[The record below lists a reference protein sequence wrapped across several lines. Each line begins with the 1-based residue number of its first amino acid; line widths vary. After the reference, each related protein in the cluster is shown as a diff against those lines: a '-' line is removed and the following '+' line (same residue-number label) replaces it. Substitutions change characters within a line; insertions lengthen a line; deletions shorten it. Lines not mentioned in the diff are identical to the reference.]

1 MVNLYFSWDLS
12 YFISYL
18 SYIFYSLFC
27 ISNHQQSSDVEGST
41 EVTEAPEEDGLKI
54 SSNDNEFETEKLEIG
69 DALSHEEEKPSVLVQ
84 NDDELD
90 LKLPEEKI
98 KVETL
103 SNEEISQILEE
114 VEEPSIT
121 HNKEEVSMLF
131 STSKFYALICS

>member
-1 MVNLYFSWDLS
+1 M
-12 YFISYL
+12 
-18 SYIFYSLFC
+18 
-27 ISNHQQSSDVEGST
+27 
-41 EVTEAPEEDGLKI
+41 KI

-69 DALSHEEEKPSVLVQ
+69 DELSHEEEKPSVLIQ

-98 KVETL
+98 EAETL
-103 SNEEISQILEE
+103 SNEEITQRLEE

>member
-1 MVNLYFSWDLS
+1 MVNLNFSWDS
-12 YFISYL
+12 HHI
-18 SYIFYSLFC
+18 SLFC

-41 EVTEAPEEDGLKI
+41 EVTEAPEEDSLKI

-69 DALSHEEEKPSVLVQ
+69 DELSHEEEKPRVLIQ

-98 KVETL
+98 ETETL
-103 SNEEISQILEE
+103 SNEEITQRLEE

-131 STSKFYALICS
+131 STSKFYA